1 MLENL
6 EPQTLTDHFQL
17 LLVAL
22 ILAFVSS
29 RIASRLGLFHYL
41 KISKSSTLTLWH
53 VTGVFIIFLVV
64 NLAIFPMI
72 ALAWFGSIKNIEN
85 LDKISQ
91 GWLNIASMLL
101 SALGIIGF
109 SLFQEHSIRESVWGS
124 QAFKSFKQS
133 LKDFF
138 VGASTW
144 LVGFPTMLVFGQ
156 IAAIVMLYFFGPS
169 SVEQV
174 AVRYL
179 RQMMDYR
186 VLFALTAFFIVA
198 VVPIVEEVM
207 FRGFLQTWLQDR
219 LGRNKAIVIASCIF
233 SCFHFSLS
241 QGQNNVELLVS
252 LFALSC
258 FLGFIYERQ
267 QSLWA
272 SIGLHV
278 TFNAIS
284 VLALIL

>member
-6 EPQTLTDHFQL
+6 EPQTLNDHFL
-17 LLVAL
+17 LLLTAS

-41 KISKSSTLTLWH
+41 KPSKPSTLMLWH
-53 VTGVFIIFLVV
+53 VIGIFLIFLVV
-64 NLAIFPMI
+64 NLALFPLI

-85 LDKISQ
+85 IDKVAQ
-91 GWLNIASMLL
+91 GWFNIFSMLF
-101 SALGIIGF
+101 SALGVIGF
-109 SLFQEHSIRESVWGS
+109 SIFQEHSIIESAWGS
-124 QAFKSFKQS
+124 EAFKSFKQS
-133 LKDFF
+133 TKDFF
-138 VGASTW
+138 LGALTW

-156 IAAIVMLYFFGPS
+156 IAAILMLFFFGPS

-179 RQMMDYR
+179 RQMIDYPI
-186 VLFALTAFFIVA
+186 LFAVTAFLIVA

-207 FRGFLQTWLQDR
+207 FRGFLQTWLR
-219 LGRNKAIVIASCIF
+219 GKLGRSKAIIIASLIF
-233 SCFHFSLS
+233 ACFHFSLS

-272 SIGLHV
+272 SVGLHV

-284 VLALIL
+284 VLALVF

>member
-6 EPQTLTDHFQL
+6 EPQTLTDHLQL

-22 ILAFVSS
+22 ILAFISS

-41 KISKSSTLTLWH
+41 KLPQPIAITLWH
-53 VTGVFIIFLVV
+53 VVGVFLIFLVI
-64 NLAIFPMI
+64 NLAVFPMI
-72 ALAWFGSIKNIEN
+72 ALAWFGSLKDIEN

-91 GWLNIASMLL
+91 GWLNIASMLF
-101 SALGIIGF
+101 SAFGIIGF
-109 SLFQEHSIRESVWGS
+109 SLFQEHSIRESVWGT

-133 LKDFF
+133 VKDFCI
-138 VGASTW
+138 GASTW

-156 IAAIVMLYFFGPS
+156 IAAIGMLYFFGPS

-186 VLFALTAFFIVA
+186 VLFAVTAFLIVA

-207 FRGFLQTWLQDR
+207 FRGFLQTWLR
-219 LGRNKAIVIASCIF
+219 NKLGRTKAIVIASLIF

-284 VLALIL
+284 VLALVL